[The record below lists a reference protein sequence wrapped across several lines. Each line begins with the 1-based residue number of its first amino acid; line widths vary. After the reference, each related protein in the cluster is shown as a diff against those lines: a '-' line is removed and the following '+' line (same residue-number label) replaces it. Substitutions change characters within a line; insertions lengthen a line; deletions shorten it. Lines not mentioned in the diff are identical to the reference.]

1 MVSKED
7 RTTHSDPVRFVASRT
22 LAKTVEVKTS
32 HLVLISHPVE
42 ASNMTLDATAGQHN
56 AGAGNKLATVQPGV
70 RSSQPL
76 GAKGVGIGVLR
87 HVDSGICQASAR

>member
-7 RTTHSDPVRFVASRT
+7 RATHSDSVRFVASCTR
-22 LAKTVEVKTS
+22 ANTVEVKTS

-42 ASNMTLDATAGQHN
+42 AANVTLDATAGQRN
-56 AGAGNKLATVQPGV
+56 AGARNKLATVQPGV

-76 GAKGVGIGVLR
+76 GANGVGIGVLR
-87 HVDSGICQASAR
+87 HVDSGIFQASAC

>member
-7 RTTHSDPVRFVASRT
+7 RATHSDPVRFVASRT

-42 ASNMTLDATAGQHN
+42 AVNMTLDATAGQHN

-76 GAKGVGIGVLR
+76 GANGVGIGVLR
-87 HVDSGICQASAR
+87 HLDSGICQASAR

>member
-7 RTTHSDPVRFVASRT
+7 RATHSDPVRFVASRT

-32 HLVLISHPVE
+32 HLVLISYPVE
-42 ASNMTLDATAGQHN
+42 AANMTLEATAGQRN

-76 GAKGVGIGVLR
+76 GANGVGIGVLR
-87 HVDSGICQASAR
+87 HIGSGICQASAR

>member
-22 LAKTVEVKTS
+22 LANTVEVKTS

-42 ASNMTLDATAGQHN
+42 AANVPLDATAGQRN
-56 AGAGNKLATVQPGV
+56 AGAGNKLATIQPGV

-76 GAKGVGIGVLR
+76 GANGVGIGVLR
-87 HVDSGICQASAR
+87 HIGNGICQASAR